1 MSEYWCNARFFCII
15 KGSADSPHVTF
26 DLTSKVVDFVL
37 VPSLSENGA
46 ISDGPPDALIILA
59 EEELI
64 AVDLQSENWPLFYP
78 HPYLNA
84 IHPSAVT
91 CFNHIDNVSDQVYTA
106 LKRIGLPGDFS
117 KNPWPIKGG
126 KLNSTEKI
134 IPKKSGGKESSGKSL
149 LITGHE
155 DGSIRFWDA
164 TDNCLSLITKFS
176 SSSLFTSGE
185 EMPETGLDNSNAK
198 DDDEDEW
205 PPFRKVGTFD
215 PYSDDP
221 RLAVKKISFCH
232 KSGVLVIG
240 GTAGQLVI
248 VSSLKRAILPE
259 EPSKLDVSLHKNIYG
274 QYLCMLCTKFKCY
287 VNKFK
292 TFFL

>member
-1 MSEYWCNARFFCII
+1 M
-15 KGSADSPHVTF
+15 TF

-185 EMPETGLDNSNAK
+185 EIPETGLDNSNAK

-274 QYLCMLCTKFKCY
+274 QCLCMPCTT
-287 VNKFK
+287 NKFK

>member
-1 MSEYWCNARFFCII
+1 M
-15 KGSADSPHVTF
+15 
-26 DLTSKVVDFVL
+26 
-37 VPSLSENGA
+37 VPNLKENGTIDEGTPA
-46 ISDGPPDALIILA
+46 ALIILA

-64 AVDLQSENWPLFYP
+64 AVDLQSETLPLFYP

-91 CFNHIDNVSDQVYTA
+91 CFHHVDTASDQVFTS
-106 LKRIGLPGDFS
+106 LTRIGLPGEFS

-134 IPKKSGGKESSGKSL
+134 IPKKTGDKSKDSSGKSL

-155 DGSIRFWDA
+155 DGSIRFWDV
-164 TDNCLSLITKFS
+164 TGNCLKLLTKFS
-176 SSSLFTSGE
+176 SSSLFSSTDELPDTS
-185 EMPETGLDNSNAK
+185 LDNSNAK

-221 RLAVKKISFCH
+221 RLAVKKISFCP

-248 VSSLKRAILPE
+248 VSSLKRGILPE
-259 EPSKLDVSLHKNIYG
+259 EPSKLDV
-274 QYLCMLCTKFKCY
+274 
-287 VNKFK
+287 
-292 TFFL
+292 